1 MKRSTITIFGTAIL
15 CLGTLI
21 GGFQLGSHHQA
32 AKDGHTASGAAATTG
47 SARGNASNR
56 GSTNALRSRDRE
68 ATAKPLTVKQILA
81 KVNASMRGGSM
92 QNPSSMMRVMGLLDK
107 IRPEDVQ
114 EALAEAEAITD
125 PQARGMV
132 VMCLL
137 AKWAEIDGPAA
148 MKYAEEHATGS
159 GPMGQMGKMSV
170 AGAWAEQDPEAVW
183 EWYQEQSDK
192 GGGGTTGGSL
202 ALVSL
207 FASMAEHDLDLAFKR
222 LAEIG
227 GPGKLMALTGMFQS
241 ALFDDDKRLQI
252 LEKVDA
258 LPDEDERKQAKQMML
273 GQWAM
278 LAPEQAVE
286 WVKTQPQAEQ
296 RELREIMGT
305 MLMMSDPKKG
315 ADWMME
321 GVTDEEMPKAYSQV
335 VSRWASMD
343 ANAAA
348 TWLKE
353 QPQGPQL
360 DEARKSFVN
369 ATSQKDPPNAMAWAA
384 TITNP
389 DLRVKA
395 TKTAYQAW
403 QAKDSAAADQ
413 ALANSGLDEAQ
424 IQAVKA
430 GQSPPKPTN
439 Q

>member
-1 MKRSTITIFGTAIL
+1 MQLNTTTIAGTAIL
-15 CLGTLI
+15 WLGTL
-21 GGFQLGSHHQA
+21 LGAYHLGNRHETTN
-32 AKDGHTASGAAATTG
+32 DGHAASGPAVTAG
-47 SARGNASNR
+47 SARHHDASRSGRDAR
-56 GSTNALRSRDRE
+56 GLRDRE
-68 ATAKPLTVKQILA
+68 AAAKPLTVKQVLA
-81 KVNASMRGGSM
+81 KVNAALRGGSM
-92 QNPSSMMRVMGLLDK
+92 QNPSSMMKVMGLLDK

-114 EALAEAEAITD
+114 EALAEAEAMTD
-125 PQARGMV
+125 PQARMMV
-132 VMCLL
+132 AMCLL

-183 EWYQEQSDK
+183 EWYQEQADK
-192 GGGGTTGGSL
+192 GGGGMAGGSL

-222 LAEIG
+222 LAEID
-227 GPGKLMALTGMFQS
+227 GPGKLMALAGMCQS
-241 ALFDDDKRLQI
+241 ALFDDDKRGQI

-258 LPDEDERKQAKQMML
+258 LPDETERKQAKQMML

-296 RELREIMGT
+296 RELRETMAT
-305 MLMMSDPKKG
+305 MLMMNDPRRG
-315 ADWMME
+315 ASLMME
-321 GVTDEEMPKAYSQV
+321 GVSEEEQPQAYSQV
-335 VSRWASMD
+335 VSQWARMD
-343 ANAAA
+343 ANAAG

-360 DEARKSFVN
+360 DEARQSFVN
-369 ATSQKDPPNAMAWAA
+369 ATCQKDPGNAMAWAA

-389 DLRVKA
+389 DLRFRA

-403 QAKDSAAADQ
+403 QQKDPAAADQ
-413 ALANSGLDEAQ
+413 GLANSGLDDAQ

-430 GQSPPKPTN
+430 GQSPP
-439 Q
+439 